1 MSLKA
6 TDLIAS
12 GANSTLLNQSL
23 SATKTMTA
31 NTFRILQT
39 LSVIALL
46 ITSGAISACAQQQTA
61 APTVK
66 QVDFAELKTIIKQ
79 SATAKRPLLVN
90 FWATWCPPC
99 REEFPDLVK
108 IDNDYRGK
116 NLDFVAVSLDD
127 LADKDG
133 DVVKFLTEMK
143 ATMPA
148 YLLKTD
154 DEEAAIKA
162 VAPDWRGGLPFTI
175 LYDANGKAVYGKMGA
190 VKPDVLRQEIEKTIL
205 QGSEKT
211 SRVISPQ
218 NSLETN
224 IRNFETLEDARQQ
237 AKEDAQGDISSGKLL
252 MLSYGLPPKEAFEW
266 EKILKNSYDIEGYN
280 FGCVVFGKMKEYTN
294 SYNEVSI
301 AAIKQKFGDDVL
313 EKTWKQVNK
322 RNFPLPQY

>member
-1 MSLKA
+1 
-6 TDLIAS
+6 
-12 GANSTLLNQSL
+12 
-23 SATKTMTA
+23 MTA
-31 NTFRILQT
+31 NTFRILRT

-175 LYDANGKAVYGKMGA
+175 LYDASGKAVYSKMGG
-190 VKPDVLRQEIEKTIL
+190 VKADVLRKEIEKVVTTTVKNTKVVELQTIGL
-205 QGSEKT
+205 KT
-211 SRVISPQ
+211 SGSTPEQSYQRGR
-218 NSLETN
+218 E
-224 IRNFETLEDARQQ
+224 EAAKDAA
-237 AKEDAQGDISSGKLL
+237 AKKIIIKT
-252 MLSYGLPPKEAFEW
+252 YGLPSANTFKYAEYLRD
-266 EKILKNSYDIEGYN
+266 KYGIEYQN
-280 FGCVVFGKMKEYTN
+280 AGCVVTAEFINYVKG
-294 SYNEVSI
+294 YNEISE
-301 AAIKQKFGDDVL
+301 AAIKREFGDNVL
-313 EKTWKQVNK
+313 DDAWAKVK
-322 RNFPLPQY
+322 